1 MLRSTLSLGLLLLT
15 LGVCQADPLPVPAD
29 LWVES
34 SQLDISKTDFAS
46 IAKLKG
52 LRVVVLPL
60 IDAGKAKLKH
70 AEWSTRGCAYYSVRY
85 TRGRDRIDICAG
97 TDGLGGPS
105 IGKTLFTIP
114 TRLLG
119 KVEVGPMN
127 YGQEKDWMLYGESIA
142 EGSSDLEGKPVPLH
156 LFFFSNPGA
165 DRAWLTRVIQSLRP
179 VKL

>member
-1 MLRSTLSLGLLLLT
+1 MMRTILALALGLLT
-15 LGVCQADPLPVPAD
+15 LGVCQAEPLPVPSD
-29 LWVES
+29 LWVDAS
-34 SQLDISKTDFAS
+34 RLDISKADFAR
-46 IAKLKG
+46 IAGLKG

-60 IDAGKAKLKH
+60 VDAGRARLKH
-70 AEWSTRGCAYYSVRY
+70 AEWSTRGCASYSVRY
-85 TRGRDRIDICAG
+85 TRGGDWLDICAG
-97 TDGLGGPS
+97 TDGLGGPD
-105 IGKTLFTIP
+105 IGKTLFSIP

-119 KVEVGPMN
+119 DVAVGPMN

-142 EGSSDLEGKPVPLH
+142 EGSSNLEGKPVPLH